1 MPKKK
6 EQITVYKDGKIQE
19 ESLPKPKTAN
29 SRSRKFDLVTYID
42 RDSVI
47 SFLKKSEWVSH
58 WAVCRHDRDI
68 NLDGSPKKVH
78 THILLYTY
86 DSKTS
91 SAVNRL
97 FDIFSNELYRNTD
110 TAVQN
115 TIVRL
120 CNDPVAYYRY
130 LIHADDPDKAQYE
143 VIERITDDE
152 YYWRNLDLS
161 AGMNSVDSNKA
172 LAMFDDYIAGVPM
185 RDMLA
190 RYGQNFLMN
199 YHKLKTMREDFYY
212 ESHYRKDA
220 DSIDEIIKNVLE
232 DAVYPKAVV
241 QGFFQVLDYLQSEI
255 LIKYNNVIDFYLR
268 PSTKN
273 DVLKK

>member
-6 EQITVYKDGKIQE
+6 EKVFVVQDGQLQE
-19 ESLPKPKTAN
+19 INVPKPKTTN
-29 SRSRKFDLVTYID
+29 PRSRKFALITYID

-47 SFLKKSEWVSH
+47 DFLKRSEWVCH

-68 NLDGSPKKVH
+68 NSDGSLKKLH

-86 DSKTS
+86 DCKTS

-97 FDIFSNELYRNTD
+97 FDNFSNELYRNTD
-110 TAVQN
+110 TDVQN
-115 TIVRL
+115 TL
-120 CNDPVAYYRY
+120 CETCSDVVSQYRY
-130 LIHADDPDKAQYE
+130 LIHADDDDKVKYE
-143 VIERITDDE
+143 VIERITDNE
-152 YYWRNLDLS
+152 HYWRNLDLS

-172 LAMFDDYIAGVPM
+172 LAMFDDYIAGVPI
-185 RDMLA
+185 RDMMA
-190 RYGQNFLMN
+190 RYGQNYLMN
-199 YHKLKTMREDFYY
+199 YPKLKMMREDFYY
-212 ESHYRKDA
+212 ESEYRNKA
-220 DSIDEIIKNVLE
+220 DSIDDIIKNVLE

-241 QGFFQVLDYLQSEI
+241 QGFYQVLDYLQREI